1 MAPLT
6 TLTAAGLENL
16 FLASNKIAVIEGLS
30 FFTGLRILE
39 LGFNRIRNIEEL
51 AHLKRLEEL
60 WLGRNRITK
69 IENMSALTNLRKLS
83 LQSNRLDN
91 MNGMSQRAFVA
102 DSACARRSGILY
114 LPRRSL
120 PQSQRHHAS
129 GGAIPLRFGQT
140 APLWPQGL
148 QSLSKLRVLDVSSNR
163 VAKVEGLEAQT
174 TLEDLWLN
182 DNQLDEWDGLYE
194 SLEGPRQTLTT
205 IYLENNPIVRIVF
218 TPTLSSQSLFAGRT
232 SELQDTCA
240 CNATQADAVRC
251 RRSSNMKAR

>member
-1 MAPLT
+1 MSPT
-6 TLTAAGLENL
+6 VPVREGLEFCISL
-16 FLASNKIAVIEGLS
+16 EEVYLS
-30 FFTGLRILE
+30 HNGIT
-39 LGFNRIRNIEEL
+39 
-51 AHLKRLEEL
+51 RLEVRFRY
-60 WLGRNRITK
+60 G
-69 IENMSALTNLRKLS
+69 SAKQHRC
-83 LQSNRLDN
+83 
-91 MNGMSQRAFVA
+91 V
-102 DSACARRSGILY
+102 
-114 LPRRSL
+114 
-120 PQSQRHHAS
+120 
-129 GGAIPLRFGQT
+129 
-140 APLWPQGL
+140 PQGL